1 MGNLF
6 LWKICIFLIFIKNLI
21 KNHSLKIWV
30 FFRKFW
36 RRFVKLGGNP
46 LESKSSSEISVF
58 SLWFHESFVWNFGS
72 SIVPLENL
80 LVLWRGPLILKDC
93 PERNKKFIWNLKG
106 YVDPKVLEQ
115 LEEEQKQILFI
126 KMREEQLR
134 KWRIREADLASIE
147 FENQRRQD
155 RNQRTNFVD
164 DKHHRV
170 KYTF

>member
-1 MGNLF
+1 LLNKGGI
-6 LWKICIFLIFIKNLI
+6 LWNP
-21 KNHSLKIWV
+21 SLAQKRV
-30 FFRKFW
+30 FPVFDF
-36 RRFVKLGGNP
+36 N
-46 LESKSSSEISVF
+46 ESSV
-58 SLWFHESFVWNFGS
+58 WAFGS
-72 SIVPLENL
+72 SPESFENL
-80 LVLWRGPLILKDC
+80 FVFWSGPLILKDC
-93 PERNKKFIWNLKG
+93 LKRNIKFICNLKG

-155 RNQRTNFVD
+155 RNQRTNFGD

-170 KYTF
+170 KYTSFRLFFR